1 MPLQSGLEK
10 RIFMK
15 NSIMIKFFYLLALLI
30 GFSSNCQNKILYKF
44 TDNRLL
50 TIQNEKQGVID
61 TLNKII
67 IPFEYTHIEFRND
80 KFILTKDKKV
90 GLFDINYQEILPV
103 NYKNILARS
112 NDRFIL
118 WSFDDRD
125 GIIDNEGNVILPL
138 EYTNITSIHR
148 SDKFYIAKNKNGLQG
163 IYDYNGNKI
172 LDEDYSFYT
181 VDDEVIFAAKG
192 DESFIIDLNNL
203 TRTIKLE
210 TGTKLIYT
218 VRHYSSTEKYY
229 QIISKDHLYG
239 VLNFKNEFVIPL
251 IYDEIK
257 SSQNWEYFVVKDSDK
272 YGIIKTDNTTV
283 VPIIYDKIIF
293 NKEYVTLKR
302 KGFKDSYY
310 GYGSENR

>member
-1 MPLQSGLEK
+1 
-10 RIFMK
+10 MK
-15 NSIMIKFFYLLALLI
+15 NSIMIKLFYFLVLFI
-30 GFSSNCQNKILYKF
+30 GFSSHCQNQETYKF
-44 TDNRLL
+44 TDDRFL
-50 TIQNEKQGVID
+50 TIKNDKWGVVD
-61 TLNKII
+61 SLDNLI
-67 IPFEYTHIEFRND
+67 IPFEYNRIEFRNE
-80 KFILTKDKKV
+80 KFILTKDKKL
-90 GLFDINYQEILPV
+90 GLFDINYQEILPI
-103 NYKNILARS
+103 NYNNILARS
-112 NDRFIL
+112 NDRFIIRSYNRQEGL
-118 WSFDDRD
+118 VN
-125 GIIDNEGNVILPL
+125 GNGNVFIPL
-138 EYTNITSIHR
+138 EYDYVGNIDR
-148 SDKFYIAKNKNGLQG
+148 SDKFYEVKNKHGLQG
-163 IYDYNGNKI
+163 IYDYSGNKI
-172 LDEDYSFYT
+172 LDEVYSFYM

-203 TRTIKLE
+203 TKTIKLE
-210 TGTKLIYT
+210 TSTKLIYT

-229 QIISKDHLYG
+229 QIVSKDNLYG

-283 VPIIYDKIIF
+283 VPIVYDKILF